1 MIIKRINCTTGQISE
16 IEISDENVNLNYINV
31 VNFEPEKRYEIKA
44 ENEKYLKLIDDV
56 PELGVYRKQKGIEI
70 YYLDNY
76 IYFYVDSFLPGH
88 KEILEQYL
96 GENSITD
103 RQNGNE

>member
-1 MIIKRINCTTGQISE
+1 MKNIIFNSQTGETTIVEVESVE
-16 IEISDENVNLNYINV
+16 ELIPVI
-31 VNFEPEKRYEIKA
+31 NFEPEKRYEIKA

-76 IYFYVDSFLPGH
+76 VYFYVDSFLPGH
-88 KEILEQYL
+88 REILTQYL
-96 GENSITD
+96 GVESITD